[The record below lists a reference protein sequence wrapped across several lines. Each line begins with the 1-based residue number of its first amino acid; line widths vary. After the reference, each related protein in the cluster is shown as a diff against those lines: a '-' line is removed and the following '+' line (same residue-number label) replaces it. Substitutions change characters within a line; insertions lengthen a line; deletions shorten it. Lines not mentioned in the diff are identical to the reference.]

1 MSITLIIISKDK
13 ISAPFWISSC
23 PIINEVIIN
32 TESDFPL
39 NNDFSTKRNHC
50 LEIAKNDWCLFLDT
64 DEIPSNKFIDKIKHF
79 DNHQY
84 AFRRIDIFLGKKLH
98 FGETGH
104 FFITRLVNR
113 NMGKFVGKVHE
124 RWQSKQEIIKSNT
137 PIMHQ
142 SHNSLY
148 EFISKINQYSEIR
161 AKELFEMKIK
171 SSIFQIILYTKA
183 KFIKNYF
190 LRLGFLDG
198 LPGLINALGMSLHSF
213 LVRSKLWSMQQ
224 P

>member
-1 MSITLIIISKDK
+1 MSITLIIISKNK
-13 ISAPFWISSC
+13 ISTPDWVSSC
-23 PIINEVIIN
+23 STINEVIID

-39 NNDFSTKRNHC
+39 NNDFSAKRNHC

-64 DEIPSNKFIDKIKHF
+64 DETPSASFIDKINHF

-84 AFRRIDIFLGKKLH
+84 AFRRIDIFLGKKLN

-104 FFITRLVNR
+104 FYITRLVNR
-113 NMGKFVGKVHE
+113 KMGKFIGKVHE
-124 RWQSKQEIIKSNT
+124 RWQTDKPIIKSNT
-137 PIMHQ
+137 PII
-142 SHNSLY
+142 HNSHQTFY
-148 EFISKINQYSEIR
+148 GFIEKINHYSEIR
-161 AKELFEMKIK
+161 AKELSDLKTK
-171 SSIFQIILYTKA
+171 TGIFQIIFYTKA
-183 KFIKNYF
+183 KFFQNYI

-198 LPGLINALGMSLHSF
+198 IQGLINALGMSLHSF